1 MIEVT
6 GIRKTY
12 DRKVVLND
20 VSFSIDR
27 GECLAIIGKNGS
39 GKSTLLNIMLDM
51 ETADR
56 GSIRFDDQLIDKQLP
71 MVLRKQIGAFLG
83 DQILIEELSGQEYLE
98 FTAGIYGIR
107 DFKSD
112 LDGLRVIFQFT
123 DDRAFR
129 KEKIANYSLGMKR
142 KVALMSTLLH
152 RPKYLILD
160 EAFSALD
167 YDAVNEFLGLLRSRK
182 PEIHLI
188 LTSHILPY
196 LEPLMDKVMILEE
209 GEVTFYGPKSELDM
223 AKLPFL
229 SLTPNPAA
237 SV

>member
-1 MIEVT
+1 MIEVSN
-6 GIRKTY
+6 IRKTY
-12 DRKVVLND
+12 GTKVVLND
-20 VSFSIDR
+20 VSFTVDA

-51 ETADR
+51 ETANR
-56 GSIRFDDQLIDKQLP
+56 GKLRFDDQQIDDHLP
-71 MVLRKQIGAFLG
+71 ISLKKQIGAFLG
-83 DQILIEELSGQEYLE
+83 DQILIDELSGQEYLE
-98 FTAGIYGIR
+98 FAAGIYGLK
-107 DFKSD
+107 DYQAD
-112 LDGLRVIFQFT
+112 LEGLRGIFQFS
-123 DDRAFR
+123 DDKAFR

-167 YDAVNEFLGLLRSRK
+167 YDVVNDFLKLLRERK
-182 PEIHLI
+182 PDIHLI

-209 GEVTFYGPKSELDM
+209 GVVTYYGSKADLDT
-223 AKLPFL
+223 ANLPFL
-229 SLTPNPAA
+229 SLTRDPATIA
-237 SV
+237 